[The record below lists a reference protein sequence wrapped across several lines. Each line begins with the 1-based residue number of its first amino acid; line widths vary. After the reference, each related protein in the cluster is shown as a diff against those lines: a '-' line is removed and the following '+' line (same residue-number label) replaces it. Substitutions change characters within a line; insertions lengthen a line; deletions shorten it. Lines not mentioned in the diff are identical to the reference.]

1 MQNRLVEFLKGKG
14 LSGRELARQLGLS
27 VSYVSLVLKGSR
39 PVTFYFAAA
48 VADGFGLDPLEAFYM
63 AGLLKMGTAVS
74 GNCKEIQGG
83 GQIDVR
89 AGDSENG
96 LASPETAFLRLGF

>member
-14 LSGRELARQLGLS
+14 LSGRELARQMGMS

-48 VADGFGLDPLEAFYM
+48 AAEGFGLDPLEAFYM
-63 AGLLKMGTAVS
+63 AGLLKKGADLRDTHNGNVTAQRS
-74 GNCKEIQGG
+74 HTRG
-83 GQIDVR
+83 
-89 AGDSENG
+89 
-96 LASPETAFLRLGF
+96 